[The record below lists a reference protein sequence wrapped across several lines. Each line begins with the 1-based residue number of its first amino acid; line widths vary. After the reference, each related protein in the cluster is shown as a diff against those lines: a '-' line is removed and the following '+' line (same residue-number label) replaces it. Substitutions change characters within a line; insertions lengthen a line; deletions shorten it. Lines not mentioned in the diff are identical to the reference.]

1 MTSPAV
7 AVLLATYNGAGN
19 LAEQLDSFAAQSH
32 LPALILVSDDGST
45 DATREILAG
54 FRDAHPA
61 LPLELVEGPRQGSG
75 ANFLSLLARCPDG
88 IDMACFADQDDV
100 WLEDKI
106 ARAVARLDGAATPE
120 DPVLYCAH
128 TWECD
133 ADLRGRRL
141 SRSPRKPPGFRNALV
156 QNIAAGNTIMLNRP
170 ALDLARRA
178 ARNTDVIAMHDWWVY
193 QLMTG
198 AGAQVIY
205 DAQAVLLYRQHG
217 GNLVGANRG
226 TLATLRRLRHLF
238 TGTFRVWNDI
248 NIAALEQ
255 VSDSLTPEN
264 RALLRHF
271 AQGRTQGLAG
281 RFDMLRDTRVYR
293 QGALGQA
300 SLWLAV
306 LLARL

>member
-1 MTSPAV
+1 MMV
-7 AVLLATYNGAGN
+7 
-19 LAEQLDSFAAQSH
+19 
-32 LPALILVSDDGST
+32 LPAAMFCTS
-45 DATREILAG
+45 
-54 FRDAHPA
+54 A
-61 LPLELVEGPRQGSG
+61 L
-75 ANFLSLLARCPDG
+75 
-88 IDMACFADQDDV
+88 
-100 WLEDKI
+100 
-106 ARAVARLDGAATPE
+106 
-120 DPVLYCAH
+120 
-128 TWECD
+128 
-133 ADLRGRRL
+133 
-141 SRSPRKPPGFRNALV
+141 RKPPGFRNALV

-178 ARNTDVIAMHDWWVY
+178 ARDTDVIAMHDWWVY

-238 TGTFRVWNDI
+238 TGTFRTWNDI